1 MEENHK
7 LALIVAYYLSK
18 YDRLALK
25 GLGYSS
31 YQSAYEIV
39 GSILRVKANTIKNM
53 RDEFDPLH
61 DNGRRGWYQR
71 ELRPSRLAVVY
82 QCGELSEAALSE
94 VVKDILNHSLTGGN
108 ATSVETVVGLLDD
121 DDQSHVS
128 SYSSAR
134 GITGIMAE
142 KVFSDQF
149 ERGMLGFTGVR
160 LIDKRYDGVGYD
172 FEAELVPSVVFEVK
186 GLYGAE
192 GGVTFTDREWDSAR
206 RYRDRYVLA
215 VVSNLDSH
223 AMVSLIADPYSK
235 YTPVKSVMRQV
246 AVRWSFNWTKRG
258 V

>member
-18 YDRLALK
+18 YDHIAVK

-39 GSILRVKANTIKNM
+39 GSILGVKANTIKNM

-71 ELRPSRLAVVY
+71 ELRPSRLVVVD
-82 QCGELSEAALSE
+82 QCSELSEAALRE
-94 VVKDILNHSLTGGN
+94 VVKDILNHSLNEGK
-108 ATSVETVVGLLDD
+108 AKSVETVVGLLDD
-121 DDQSHVS
+121 DDQSQVS
-128 SYSSAR
+128 NYSSAR
-134 GITGIMAE
+134 GITGVMAE
-142 KVFSDQF
+142 KFFADQF

-160 LIDKRYDGVGYD
+160 LIDRRYDGVGYD
-172 FEAELVPSVVFEVK
+172 FEAELVPSIVFEVK
-186 GLYGAE
+186 GLYSAE
-192 GGVTFTDREWDSAR
+192 GSITFTDKEWDSAR

-215 VVSNLDSH
+215 VVSNIDSD
-223 AMVSLIADPYSK
+223 AVVSLIADPYSK
-235 YTPVKSVMRQV
+235 YTPTKSLVRQV

-258 V
+258 I